1 MNITQWNAYALPQ
14 VFETDVWSLLG
25 EVNVHVTKDILV
37 KPGGLPLVEVFF
49 KPSKCLCPPCQTLVT
64 RKHTNSSG
72 WMNFGGIGLA
82 STSPGELAVPIGE
95 VGGETSCVGGLHELV
110 VSLAGYKTH
119 VVRVQAI
126 AQRTISVHVQLL
138 GN

>member
-25 EVNVHVTKDILV
+25 EVNIHVTKVAKADA
-37 KPGGLPLVEVFF
+37 GLPLVEVFF

-72 WMNFGGIGLA
+72 WMNFGGIGLV
-82 STSPGELAVPIGE
+82 STSPGELAVPIGGDE
-95 VGGETSCVGGLHELV
+95 ASCIGGLHEVV
-110 VSLAGYKTH
+110 VSLAGYKTQ
-119 VVRVQAI
+119 VVHVQAI
-126 AQRTISVHVQLL
+126 AQRTIDVHVQLL
-138 GN
+138 GNN